1 MSELPKGWIV
11 VTLGEVCSKPQYG
24 YTTKSCPEGRV
35 QYLSTTD
42 LSSGKVNWGTVP
54 YCLTEPDKVDKY
66 QLEHNDIL
74 ISRAGAVG
82 QGRGYRVQGTGCRVQ
97 GAGYR
102 VQGTGCAAHEQADA
116 TVPCSAFSVR

>member
-35 QYLSTTD
+35 QYLRTTD

-66 QLEHNDIL
+66 QLEHNDIV
-74 ISRAGAVG
+74 ISRAGSVGYHHLIKSPPNNAVFASYLI
-82 QGRGYRVQGTGCRVQ
+82 RFK
-97 GAGYR
+97 
-102 VQGTGCAAHEQADA
+102 
-116 TVPCSAFSVR
+116 P